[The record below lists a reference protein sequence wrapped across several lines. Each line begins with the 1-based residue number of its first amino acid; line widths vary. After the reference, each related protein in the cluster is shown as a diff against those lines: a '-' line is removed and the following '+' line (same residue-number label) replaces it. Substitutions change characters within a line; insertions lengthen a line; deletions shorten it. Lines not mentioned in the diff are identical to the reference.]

1 MEYRFSAEEWKRL
14 TRAERIGRCRLW
26 AHEASE
32 LAMVASPIMKGAY
45 LDIARH
51 WEQLAKEIEAEADSG
66 K

>member
-1 MEYRFSAEEWKRL
+1 MEYRFTAEEWKKL

-32 LAMVASPIMKGAY
+32 LAMVASPVMKRAY
-45 LDIARH
+45 LDIAHH
-51 WEQLAKEIEAEADSG
+51 WEQLAKEIEAETDPG